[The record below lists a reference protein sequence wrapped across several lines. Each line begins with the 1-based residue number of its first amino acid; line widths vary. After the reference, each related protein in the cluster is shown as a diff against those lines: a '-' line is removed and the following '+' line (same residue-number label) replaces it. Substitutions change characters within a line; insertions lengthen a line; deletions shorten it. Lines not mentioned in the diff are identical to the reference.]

1 MRQLE
6 KPEAEKECDC
16 MKKWN
21 QTINLIMILSVV
33 ATIVRFL
40 VDYVDLLILR
50 WLGVVLVDVPLRVYF
65 RSRFLLEAFP
75 FGLSVSLS
83 ITSCCHLFLPQLICL
98 LGAEVGGYLAFI
110 FYITTGHPS

>member
-1 MRQLE
+1 MGQLE

-21 QTINLIMILSVV
+21 RTINLIMILSVV

-50 WLGVVLVDVPLRVYF
+50 PEEYAVRSAPWYLGGLLSGAITLVVL
-65 RSRFLLEAFP
+65 
-75 FGLSVSLS
+75 
-83 ITSCCHLFLPQLICL
+83 
-98 LGAEVGGYLAFI
+98 LACIVTKVFI
-110 FYITTGHPS
+110 KHRQKIK